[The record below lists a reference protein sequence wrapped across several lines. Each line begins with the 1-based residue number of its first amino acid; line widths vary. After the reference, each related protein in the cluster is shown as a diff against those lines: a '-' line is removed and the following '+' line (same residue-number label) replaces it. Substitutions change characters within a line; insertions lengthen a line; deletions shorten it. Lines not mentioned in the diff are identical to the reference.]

1 MTWRDPL
8 KEICSLTLLD
18 KIIQYDKDLLV
29 YLNGLGTENWDGFWL
44 LITNQLSWI
53 PLYLVFLYMIFR
65 SFGWKKTLGLLL
77 LTALMITF
85 SDQFTVFM
93 KNYFERL
100 RPNRDPSINQL
111 IRILKNNS
119 SFSFVSGHA
128 TTSMAVSL
136 FMYLR
141 LREYYPYTV
150 FFFIWPLLFAYSRVY
165 IGVHFPLD
173 VITGALIGLLIGFSF
188 YKLSSPLLA
197 YIDKKSKQPSDY
209 NPWYLNDQIF
219 QGFQMSGH
227 PTFFPDPG

>member
-1 MTWRDPL
+1 
-8 KEICSLTLLD
+8 LTLLD

-197 YIDKKSKQPSDY
+197 WIDKKSKQPSDY
-209 NPWYLNDQIF
+209 NP
-219 QGFQMSGH
+219 
-227 PTFFPDPG
+227 

>member
-1 MTWRDPL
+1 
-8 KEICSLTLLD
+8 LTLLD

-53 PLYLVFLYMIFR
+53 PLYLIFLYLIFR
-65 SFGWKKTLGLLL
+65 SFGWKKTLGLVL
-77 LTALMITF
+77 LTAVMITF

-128 TTSMAVSL
+128 TTSMAVSF
-136 FMYLR
+136 FMYLT
-141 LREYYPYTV
+141 LHKYYPYTG

-173 VITGALIGLLIGFSF
+173 VIAGALIGLFIGFSF

-197 YIDKKSKQPSDY
+197 WIDKKSKQPSDY
-209 NPWYLNDQIF
+209 NP
-219 QGFQMSGH
+219 
-227 PTFFPDPG
+227 

>member
-1 MTWRDPL
+1 
-8 KEICSLTLLD
+8 LTLLD

-53 PLYLVFLYMIFR
+53 PLYLVFLYMVFR

-209 NPWYLNDQIF
+209 NP
-219 QGFQMSGH
+219 
-227 PTFFPDPG
+227 

>member
-1 MTWRDPL
+1 
-8 KEICSLTLLD
+8 LTLLD

-53 PLYLVFLYMIFR
+53 PLYLIFLYMIFR
-65 SFGWKKTLGLLL
+65 SFGWKKGLGLLL
-77 LTALMITF
+77 LTAVMITF

-100 RPNRDPSINQL
+100 RPNRDPSINEI

-141 LREYYPYTV
+141 LHKYYPYTG
-150 FFFIWPLLFAYSRVY
+150 FFFIWPLLFAYSRMY

-173 VITGALIGLLIGFSF
+173 VIAGALIGILIGFSF
-188 YKLSSPLLA
+188 YKLSSPMLA
-197 YIDKKSKQPSDY
+197 WIDKKSKQPSDY
-209 NPWYLNDQIF
+209 NP
-219 QGFQMSGH
+219 
-227 PTFFPDPG
+227 

>member
-1 MTWRDPL
+1 M
-8 KEICSLTLLD
+8 TLLD

-53 PLYLVFLYMIFR
+53 PLYLVFLYMVFR

-197 YIDKKSKQPSDY
+197 WIDKKSKQPSDY
-209 NPWYLNDQIF
+209 NP
-219 QGFQMSGH
+219 
-227 PTFFPDPG
+227 